1 MTAEDYYLYK
11 SVDFLLFLCYNA
23 TDAGQ
28 IVLPYILRVVTQKGG
43 STMSENTCKV
53 ILALITFASTCVVV
67 CKEIRL
73 AEIAAAKG

>member
-1 MTAEDYYLYK
+1 
-11 SVDFLLFLCYNA
+11 
-23 TDAGQ
+23 
-28 IVLPYILRVVTQKGG
+28 
-43 STMSENTCKV
+43 MSENTCKV